1 MQKYL
6 AFLLL
11 AIFISPLL
19 ALPTE
24 RLPQAKAQGKMSL
37 EEAIYHRRSERSFNK
52 KYDLSREQLAQ
63 LLWAC
68 QGITEPNWGFRTVPS
83 AGTTYPLEVYIVMKD
98 GVYHYLPKVHS
109 IEKVSGD
116 DKRPAMFRA
125 SLGQGFISDAPATFV
140 IAANFGRTQ
149 EKYGNRAERYV
160 PMEAGHAAQNL
171 LLQAT
176 AMGLGGVPVGS
187 FYIDAVARSLDL
199 PYENEP
205 LYLIPV
211 GYLNK

>member
-1 MQKYL
+1 MQKCL
-6 AFLLL
+6 AVLLL
-11 AIFISPLL
+11 VIFIPPLF

-24 RLPQAKAQGKMSL
+24 RLPQAKAQGRMTL
-37 EEAIYHRRSERSFNK
+37 EEVLYHRRSERSFNK
-52 KYDLSREQLAQ
+52 KYDLTREQLAQ

-68 QGITEPNWGFRTVPS
+68 QGITEPNWGFRTAPS
-83 AGTTYPLEVYIVMKD
+83 AGTCYPLEVYLAMKD
-98 GVYHYLPKVHS
+98 GVYHYLPKTHS
-109 IEKVSGD
+109 IERLSGE
-116 DKRPAMFRA
+116 DKRAALFRA
-125 SLGQGFISDAPATFV
+125 SLGQSFISDAPVTFV
-140 IAANFGRTQ
+140 ITANFGRTQ
-149 EKYGNRAERYV
+149 EKYGNRAGRYV

-176 AMGLGGVPVGS
+176 ALGLGGTPVGA
-187 FYIDAVARSLDL
+187 FYIDAVSRSLDL